1 MAYGDLAWKTS
12 RLYMSPATL
21 FFTKGRGYGLD
32 RMPREGG
39 CVVAINHLAWID
51 VPLVG
56 ALSPRNLNYVAKVEA
71 HRAFGLGPL
80 IRWHGTLSVR
90 RGESDRD
97 AVRLMRQAVRDGR
110 ALGLFV
116 EGTRQRSGVP
126 GEAQPGAAMVA
137 IQESVPVVPV
147 GVYGTQFWKLGNFA
161 PCSIAVGEPF
171 LLEGL
176 PKGGRGYKEGS
187 HEIERRLRSLFDWL
201 ADVHARGRP
210 RGEVPPSGAP
220 VADAV
225 FEGPVA

>member
-1 MAYGDLAWKTS
+1 MSYGDFAWRTS
-12 RLYMSPATL
+12 RLYMAPATL
-21 FFTKGRGYGLD
+21 FFAKGRGYGLD
-32 RMPREGG
+32 RIPREGG
-39 CVVAINHLAWID
+39 CVLAINHLEWID

-71 HRAFGLGPL
+71 HRAPGLGQL
-80 IRWHGTLSVR
+80 IRWHGTLAVR

-110 ALGLFV
+110 ALGVFV
-116 EGTRQRSGVP
+116 EGTRQRSGEP
-126 GEAQPGAAMVA
+126 GEVQPGAAMVA
-137 IQESVPVVPV
+137 IQEGVPVVPV

-187 HEIERRLRSLFDWL
+187 LEIERRIRVLYDWL

-210 RGEVPPSGAP
+210 LDEVPPSGAP
-220 VADAV
+220 VLAAKA
-225 FEGPVA
+225 EPGH

>member
-1 MAYGDLAWKTS
+1 LAYGDFAWKTS
-12 RLYMSPATL
+12 RLYMSPATKL
-21 FFTKGRGYGLD
+21 FTRGRGYGLD
-32 RMPREGG
+32 RIPPSGG
-39 CVVAINHLAWID
+39 CVLAINHLEWID

-56 ALSPRNLNYVAKVEA
+56 SLSPRNLNYVAKVEA
-71 HRAFGLGPL
+71 HRMPGLGPL

-137 IQESVPVVPV
+137 IQEGVPVVPV
-147 GVYGTQFWKLGNFA
+147 GVYGTQFWKIGNFA

-187 HEIERRLRSLFDWL
+187 HEIERRIRVLFDWL
-201 ADVHARGRP
+201 EGVHARGRP
-210 RGEVPPSGAP
+210 RDERPPTGEPGAVPAEP
-220 VADAV
+220 VA
-225 FEGPVA
+225 P